1 MLMSLVILT
10 HTVLEEQAEEP
21 GQVLCNSLRVLLE
34 AWCGSLPLC
43 ASDPASCSPEARAS
57 TGLWWWKPKL
67 CTNLPMLLVSPA
79 DTHQVGQCSVG
90 QLSLRREEKYGCW
103 QLRAHLR
110 QCQHRTGSTVPRCMG
125 TGMEGAGH
133 CMLSALASSMPM
145 GM

>member
-67 CTNLPMLLVSPA
+67 CANLTMLLVSPA

-90 QLSLRREEKYGCW
+90 QLSLRREESPLAAVSAQNW
-103 QLRAHLR
+103 QHGPQLHGHRHGRGRALHVISA
-110 QCQHRTGSTVPRCMG
+110 CFQHARGDVMSK
-125 TGMEGAGH
+125 
-133 CMLSALASSMPM
+133 
-145 GM
+145 